1 MSTRN
6 SYKTQITILSVNRHA
21 PQPLNWLTL
30 FLPIRAHFG
39 PRGRKAG
46 QCCLPPGLGAL
57 DWPALLSARRGQQV
71 ETMGSQAAAAR
82 GQAARSPLSLE
93 NKGSWLPGQG
103 WSPRPLLLPG
113 EAEVRR
119 GLCSAGAAHQLGPA
133 SDLPTI
139 SAAFAFMFPETG
151 RPLRLTWSPAL
162 RQDMSLTQTCGLRG
176 PRRKP
181 PFQNSVAIIS

>member
-139 SAAFAFMFPETG
+139 PAAFAFMFPETG

-162 RQDMSLTQTCGLRG
+162 RQDMSLTQTH
-176 PRRKP
+176 
-181 PFQNSVAIIS
+181 VASEVPGGSHHFRTVLP